1 MPWLPEKAGL
11 TTQARSEEQEVT
23 TTPSS
28 GERRK
33 FTPARR
39 VRAYESIVKQIEDA
53 IFRGDLRPGQRLPSE
68 RDLTVEFAVSR
79 ATVREALRVLESSGL
94 IRSKQGDP
102 TGGAEVQQFSPDGLR
117 RSLTAMVHLEQF
129 DLTDLIQFRMAIEG
143 SATYLAAVG
152 HTAEQFERMEAAHAH
167 LADAIDSGYEAFS
180 QADVEFHHAVA
191 EAANSGLLRVCND
204 VARGVV
210 INLIETKLSTTLDD
224 RALMLDSWRRHER
237 VLDAIRQRD
246 GDRAASLAQHDI
258 LDHFGRFL
266 PEERRVQ
273 LEQFASHSPM

>member
-1 MPWLPEKAGL
+1 M
-11 TTQARSEEQEVT
+11 TTESADGT
-23 TTPSS
+23 K
-28 GERRK
+28 RRK

-53 IFRGDLRPGQRLPSE
+53 IFRGELRPGQRLPSE
-68 RDLTVEFAVSR
+68 RDLTTEFAVSR

-94 IRSKQGDP
+94 VRSRQGDP
-102 TGGAEVQQFSPDGLR
+102 TGGAEVQEFSPDGLR

-129 DLTDLIQFRMAIEG
+129 DLTDLVQFRMSIEG

-152 HTAEQFERMEAAHAH
+152 HTEEQLARMEEAHARV
-167 LADAIDSGYEAFS
+167 AEAIDAGYEAFS
-180 QADVEFHHAVA
+180 EADVEFHHTVA
-191 EAANSGLLRVCND
+191 EAANSGLLRVTND

-210 INLIETKLSTTLDD
+210 MNLIETKFITTSNEKE
-224 RALMLDSWRRHER
+224 LMLDSCQRHER

-246 GDRAASLAQHDI
+246 GARAATLAQHDI

-266 PEERRVQ
+266 PDDRRAN
-273 LEQFASHSPM
+273 LESFASHSPMG